1 MNDTVL
7 PSNSDLNQPVEPVAP
22 VAGEPR
28 KRGSWHYLYAA
39 ALASLIVLLSFL
51 GADQQAPLA
60 HHHGR
65 FLFYS
70 VTIGSELVILALAYL
85 GIRLAGMT
93 LREVIGGRWETV
105 EDALLDVAIGF
116 GFFIFLLVTV
126 ASLGLAFHLNRPG
139 NIDQGKQVI
148 QAIAPRSGTELAV
161 FICLSVVAGL
171 VEEVVFRGYLQK
183 EFGNLARSAWIGMFV
198 SAALFGLSH
207 GYEGKQ
213 RMVIIFVL
221 GALFG
226 TLTILRRSLRPGM
239 IAHAAFDAFVGAAA
253 MFVDK
258 LAKSGAIK

>member
-1 MNDTVL
+1 LNDIVL
-7 PSNSDLNQPVEPVAP
+7 PTDSDLNQPVGPSAP
-22 VAGEPR
+22 ETR
-28 KRGSWHYLYAA
+28 KRRPWHYAYAV

-60 HHHGR
+60 HQHGR

-70 VTIGSELVILALAYL
+70 VTIGSELVILGLAYL
-85 GIRLAGMT
+85 GMRFAGMT
-93 LREVIGGRWETV
+93 LPEVIGGRWNTV
-105 EDALLDVAIGF
+105 EDILLDVAIGF
-116 GFFIFLLVTV
+116 GFFIFLLITV
-126 ASLGLAFHLNRPG
+126 ASLALAFHLNRPG
-139 NIDQGKQVI
+139 NLDQGKQVI

-161 FICLSVVAGL
+161 FLCLSIVAGL

-239 IAHAAFDAFVGAAA
+239 IAHAAFDGFVGAAA
-253 MFVDK
+253 MLGDK
-258 LAKSGAIK
+258 LVKSGAIK